1 VSRFVVPVAT
11 ATIGI
16 AGGVLLGRNGRS
28 KHRKLLGI
36 EIPDKIDFSGVGGQ
50 LGEAGRQFGKLAT
63 EVRSVRQKAEQIG
76 RALN

>member
-1 VSRFVVPVAT
+1 V
-11 ATIGI
+11 
-16 AGGVLLGRNGRS
+16 
-28 KHRKLLGI
+28 LGI
-36 EIPDKIDFSGVGGQ
+36 EIPDKIDFTGVGEQ

>member
-1 VSRFVVPVAT
+1 MVVPVAT
-11 ATIGI
+11 ATIGV
-16 AGGVLLGRNGRS
+16 AGGVLLGRNKGS
-28 KHRKLLGI
+28 KPRKLLGM
-36 EIPDKIDFSGVGGQ
+36 EIPTRIDLSGVGDQ